1 MRLTPKGGESLFP
14 PPTGVV
20 CNMMP
25 IIVGRHETLPEE
37 FRGSV
42 LSFRSISHIS
52 VVTFCNVL
60 VPLFCSRPHCYRVFM
75 FQPCIPTCFSVT
87 RR

>member
-1 MRLTPKGGESLFP
+1 MLQCESARFVSNLLFVYVLSEYAEEKDFREEFCMRLTPKGGESLFP

-42 LSFRSISHIS
+42 SNHSVQFRAFH
-52 VVTFCNVL
+52 V
-60 VPLFCSRPHCYRVFM
+60 
-75 FQPCIPTCFSVT
+75 
-87 RR
+87 